1 MLDNK
6 SESFAPSVGN
16 ELTRNFKNF
25 GEPVYVNVYHL
36 HWPNGLKM
44 GAYHTGTVVYDREFG
59 FGGHPFASSGIFQ
72 TTPMDID
79 SLGEEIS
86 FKERLY
92 MGRTYLSKKAVE
104 RLLASL
110 ADEFRGDAYHLL
122 HFNCN
127 HFTSQFVDLL
137 CHGVLPKWINRLARI
152 VSGLPF
158 IETFLPP
165 HWIRPSLMYDCEFD
179 DLSNDDDE
187 EERTIEDINQND
199 QNAHLVNGNI
209 NNNNNNQ
216 IVCYKNEDEDLSITK
231 SFTEKPCF
239 QFVHSTSTNNGH
251 VPYRTTNSTVNN
263 DETST
268 DHSDNHHHG
277 SSLFQLRM
285 V

>member
-1 MLDNK
+1 MLPNK

-16 ELTRNFKNF
+16 ELTRNFKNL

-86 FKERLY
+86 FKIIRLP
-92 MGRTYLSKKAVE
+92 YLSSFQYNV
-104 RLLASL
+104 L
-110 ADEFRGDAYHLL
+110 
-122 HFNCN
+122 
-127 HFTSQFVDLL
+127 LL

-179 DLSNDDDE
+179 ELSNDDEE
-187 EERTIEDINQND
+187 EERTKEDINQND
-199 QNAHLVNGNI
+199 QNEHLINGNT
-209 NNNNNNQ
+209 NDNNNNQ

-231 SFTEKPCF
+231 SFTEKPYF

-251 VPYRTTNSTVNN
+251 VPHRTTNSIANN
-263 DETST
+263 NKTSV
-268 DHSDNHHHG
+268 DHSDNHHHD
-277 SSLFQLRM
+277 SSLFQLRT

>member
-1 MLDNK
+1 
-6 SESFAPSVGN
+6 
-16 ELTRNFKNF
+16 
-25 GEPVYVNVYHL
+25 
-36 HWPNGLKM
+36 M

-179 DLSNDDDE
+179 DLSNDDEE
-187 EERTIEDINQND
+187 EERTKDINQND
-199 QNAHLVNGNI
+199 QNAHLINGNT
-209 NNNNNNQ
+209 NDNNNNQ

-231 SFTEKPCF
+231 SFTEKPYF

-251 VPYRTTNSTVNN
+251 VPHRITNSIENN
-263 DETST
+263 NKTSV
-268 DHSDNHHHG
+268 DHSDNHHPD
-277 SSLFQLRM
+277 SSLFQLRT

>member
-1 MLDNK
+1 M
-6 SESFAPSVGN
+6 
-16 ELTRNFKNF
+16 
-25 GEPVYVNVYHL
+25 
-36 HWPNGLKM
+36 
-44 GAYHTGTVVYDREFG
+44 
-59 FGGHPFASSGIFQ
+59 
-72 TTPMDID
+72 
-79 SLGEEIS
+79 
-86 FKERLY
+86 
-92 MGRTYLSKKAVE
+92 
-104 RLLASL
+104 
-110 ADEFRGDAYHLL
+110 
-122 HFNCN
+122 
-127 HFTSQFVDLL
+127 L

-263 DETST
+263 GETST
-268 DHSDNHHHG
+268 DHSDNHHHD